1 MNTMPMPAAPQSGT
15 IAPTNYA
22 MAVEELT
29 SQVKLIQNVMNSVM
43 KPKEHYGTIPGC
55 GDKPTLL
62 KPGAEKLAMT
72 FRFAPKYDIQER
84 ELRDGHREY
93 RVVCSLQSIITGAF
107 VGEGIGVGTTM
118 ESKYRFRKAEQKC
131 PHCGQPTIIRGK
143 KEYGGGW
150 LCFAKKGGCGAKFKD
165 GDPAIENQEMGR
177 VEHDNPA
184 DYYNTV
190 AKMAK
195 KRALVDAVLTATA
208 ASDIFTQDIED
219 FEVKQDEAMDDSFSQ
234 GQQAQPKPQAKPN
247 YATREQ
253 LTALFSAARAAGFDE
268 AGTIKA
274 AREFFKTDEITDLRK
289 LYANEAVSLT
299 KAIKSGEVAP
309 AAAVDSMD
317 EMPPAPDANAIDPP
331 AASFLAREEAR
342 EPSHA

>member
-1 MNTMPMPAAPQSGT
+1 MQGNEIAVPQGGL
-15 IAPTNYA
+15 APTNYA

-29 SQVKLIQNVMNSVM
+29 GQVKLIQQVMNSVM

-131 PHCGQPTIIRGK
+131 PQCGQPTIIRGK

-150 LCFAKKGGCGAKFKD
+150 LCYAKKGGCGAKFKA
-165 GDPAIENQEMGR
+165 GDPDIENQEMGR

-219 FEVKQDEAMDDSFSQ
+219 FENKPETTQDDSSLYEQ
-234 GQQAQPKPQAKPN
+234 PQQKQQAKPS

-253 LTALFSAARAAGFDE
+253 LTALFAAARAAGFDE
-268 AGTIKA
+268 SGTVKA

-289 LYANEAVSLT
+289 LYANEAASLT
-299 KAIKSGEVAP
+299 KAIKSGDVAP
-309 AAAVDSMD
+309 STAVDTMD
-317 EMPPAPDANAIDPP
+317 EIPSGPDAIDPT
-331 AASFLAREEAR
+331 AASFLASEEQQ
-342 EPSHA
+342 HA

>member
-1 MNTMPMPAAPQSGT
+1 MQDNEIAIPQGGL
-15 IAPTNYA
+15 APTNYA
-22 MAVEELT
+22 MAVGELT
-29 SQVKLIQNVMNSVM
+29 SQVKLIQQVMNSVM

-72 FRFAPKYDIQER
+72 FRFAPKYDVQER

-93 RVVCSLQSIITGAF
+93 RVICSLQSIITGAF

-118 ESKYRFRKAEQKC
+118 ESKWRFRKAEQKC
-131 PHCGQPTIIRGK
+131 PVCGKEAIIKGK
-143 KEYGGGW
+143 QEYGGGW
-150 LCFAKKGGCGAKFKD
+150 LCYKKKGGCGAKFKA

-219 FEVKQDEAMDDSFSQ
+219 FETINDHSQDEPTTRQ
-234 GQQAQPKPQAKPN
+234 QQAHPKQQTKPS

-253 LTALFSAARAAGFDE
+253 LTTLFSVARLAGFDE
-268 AGTIKA
+268 AGAIHA
-274 AREFFKTDEITDLRK
+274 ARDFFKTDDITDLRK

-299 KAIKSGEVAP
+299 KAIKAGELSPAP
-309 AAAVDSMD
+309 AMGSMD
-317 EMPPAPDANAIDPP
+317 EIPSKSNDLDPT
-331 AASFLAREEAR
+331 AADFLASEDAR
-342 EPSHA
+342 EAQHA